1 VAFSKSAAGVELT
14 KTFKPGDGEFFL
26 EQEMS
31 LKFPAGER
39 KDFGYLIV
47 PLGGIGLVSHDED
60 ALRAWEVVA
69 YQNDS
74 LTRNRWNDI
83 KAGTEVSQGSTKWIA
98 FGNRYFSNAIVN
110 ESSINPDVVFERTG
124 EFAGV
129 YLRFPLTV
137 KADQR
142 ELFFRFKLFSG
153 PKEYSE
159 LNRVPGLRQLIDYGM
174 FSFFAYPLL
183 EILQFFYRFVHNY
196 GLAIILLTLFVR
208 IVFYPLSLKSYRS
221 MKAMQKL
228 QPQINALKEKYKD
241 DAQKFGQEQLALFR
255 AHKVNPAGG
264 CLPILVQLPVFI
276 ALYAVLQNSIELF
289 HAPFFGWV
297 QDLSAK
303 DPYYVFPA
311 LMGVS
316 MFVQQ
321 KMTPAAGMDPTQ
333 QKILLLMPVI
343 FSVVMLN
350 LPSGLTAYIFLS
362 TLLGILQQLLMNRE
376 QGKDT
381 APLVTAPQSPSGK

>member
-1 VAFSKSAAGVELT
+1 MRWFAPPPVVPAVPVPTAQSAPATAEPKAGLPAAAASPASLFSSRPLLTESARLSSPVREVLLSETGGTVGAIRLLGYTETLEKNSPHIESLDPEIMPHSMGSFFSDPSLGDFGFGKYVKQESSGVVAFSKSAAGVELT

-74 LTRNRWNDI
+74 LTRKRWNDI

-142 ELFFRFKLFSG
+142 ELFFHG
-153 PKEYSE
+153 P
-159 LNRVPGLRQLIDYGM
+159 
-174 FSFFAYPLL
+174 FL
-183 EILQFFYRFVHNY
+183 E
-196 GLAIILLTLFVR
+196 G
-208 IVFYPLSLKSYRS
+208 PS
-221 MKAMQKL
+221 
-228 QPQINALKEKYKD
+228 
-241 DAQKFGQEQLALFR
+241 
-255 AHKVNPAGG
+255 
-264 CLPILVQLPVFI
+264 
-276 ALYAVLQNSIELF
+276 
-289 HAPFFGWV
+289 PFFFL
-297 QDLSAK
+297 DPSK
-303 DPYYVFPA
+303 D
-311 LMGVS
+311 VS
-316 MFVQQ
+316 RARISYLRIHIPHHRFQERTNYTRFR
-321 KMTPAAGMDPTQ
+321 KA
-333 QKILLLMPVI
+333 
-343 FSVVMLN
+343 
-350 LPSGLTAYIFLS
+350 S
-362 TLLGILQQLLMNRE
+362 T
-376 QGKDT
+376 
-381 APLVTAPQSPSGK
+381 SPSGKSPRETRQPSLL